1 MFSKL
6 PILIE
11 TSTEPIISLSDA
23 FRFLRI
29 YTSAED
35 IETHPE
41 KDTVQLLLNAAI
53 SAAETVLN
61 FDIRIRTW
69 EYAGYDFE
77 TLLINKFPFRNI
89 VFVKYTTPEGVEV
102 GFETYEVVRLSND
115 TAKVIFNGEFPKL
128 KDTSN
133 AVRVQFETGFV
144 VLPNDIQLAILLIL
158 SKYYDD
164 RSNGKHS
171 FPSAA
176 ENLLRPHRKRNF

>member
-11 TSTEPIISLSDA
+11 TSTEPIISLADA

-29 YTSAED
+29 YTSVED

-41 KDTVQLLLNAAI
+41 KETVQLLLNAAI

-77 TLLINKFPFRNI
+77 TLFIQKFPFRNI
-89 VFVKYTTPEGVEV
+89 LSVMYTTPEDAEAE
-102 GFETYEVVRLSND
+102 FESYEVIRLSND
-115 TAKVIFNGEFPKL
+115 TAKIVFSGDFPEVKEA
-128 KDTSN
+128 SN
-133 AVRVQFETGFV
+133 AIRVQFETGFV
-144 VLPNDIQLAILLIL
+144 ILPNDIQLAILLIL